1 MPPEQNSDHKSATV
15 RHILFVIVAVVIV
28 SLVVWYFNP
37 RTRFIDRAL
46 RTVPPTKLSEEDKYK
61 ILDNLAKETAM
72 RTTTEESKLKT
83 LGTLEKQKV
92 PGALSESDK
101 IKLLESLR

>member
-46 RTVPPTKLSEEDKYK
+46 RIAPPTKLSEEDKYK
-61 ILDNLAKETAM
+61 ILDNLAKGNA
-72 RTTTEESKLKT
+72 TTTTKENKLKT